1 MILARVLTE
10 TDFGIAATFAMVV
23 TFLEALSNFAADK
36 IIVQAK
42 EGQSLVFQGTAQL
55 LRVIRG
61 LLSGGLI
68 LLLAG
73 PVAAQF
79 NVPEATWAFRS
90 LALIPI
96 LAGLFHLDIE
106 RLQKEMD
113 FGLYSMVYGGS
124 NLLVTLLAYPLA
136 IWLRDWRAMLFLLL
150 IRELLL
156 AVGTHLLAK
165 RPYRFHWDRT
175 IVRRI
180 YKFGTPLILNSFL
193 MALFLQ
199 GDRYLIGSAEKN
211 FPQSGLTLKDLG
223 VYFAAISLVIA
234 PVRVFGTLASN
245 FLLPLLS
252 EVQEDEK
259 RFTHRYRLC
268 ALPPALVGA
277 IVAFGFGSVGGTMV
291 ALVFGEKYG
300 RAGDFVGLLALAL
313 AMRLLRVV
321 PTIAS
326 MAKARTKELMF
337 ANLVRVAALPVS
349 ALALHLGSGIQ
360 AVVLCALGGEF
371 GAFGFLVFRMGEFTE
386 ITWKDQILPLSIILG
401 GFILGVLANP
411 LSEFPAVVGIP
422 LATALGLFCLALTF
436 FLVPGLRTAAG
447 FFLPNRMKREEAKP

>member
-10 TDFGIAATFAMVV
+10 TDFGVAATFAMVV

-42 EGQSLVFQGTAQL
+42 EGQTPSFQATAQL
-55 LRVIRG
+55 LRVLRG
-61 LLSGGLI
+61 LVSGGLI

-73 PVAAQF
+73 PVASQF

-90 LALIPI
+90 LAAIPI

-113 FGLYSMVYGGS
+113 FGLYSIVYGGS
-124 NLLVTLLAYPLA
+124 NFFVTLLAYPLA
-136 IWLRDWRAMLFLLL
+136 IWFGDWRAMLFLLL
-150 IRELLL
+150 IREFLLTL
-156 AVGTHLLAK
+156 GTHLLAK

-175 IVRRI
+175 IVQRI

-199 GDRYLIGSAEKN
+199 GDRYLIGSAAKN
-211 FPQSGLTLKDLG
+211 FPQSGLTIKDLG
-223 VYFAAISLVIA
+223 VYFAAISLVMA

-252 EVQEDEK
+252 EAQDDEK

-277 IVAFGFGSVGGTMV
+277 IVAFGFGSVGGPLV
-291 ALVFGEKYG
+291 ALVFGERYG
-300 RAGDFVGLLALAL
+300 RAGNFVGLLALAL

-326 MAKARTKELMF
+326 MAKGKTKELMY
-337 ANLVRVAALPVS
+337 ANIVRVMALPLAATALYAGYGIRAVVFC
-349 ALALHLGSGIQ
+349 ALA
-360 AVVLCALGGEF
+360 GEL
-371 GAFGFLVFRMGEFTE
+371 GAFAFIVFRMRTFTQ
-386 ITWKDQILPLSIILG
+386 ISWRDQTVPLCIIMAGFLLG
-401 GFILGVLANP
+401 FLSNSLSNLSPVLGIFLASSLGVL
-411 LSEFPAVVGIP
+411 F
-422 LATALGLFCLALTF
+422 LALSYF
-436 FLVPGLRTAAG
+436 FVPGVRKALF
-447 FFLPNRMKREEAKP
+447 FFLPSRMNKGGTKP

>member
-1 MILARVLTE
+1 MILARILTE
-10 TDFGIAATFAMVV
+10 TDFGVAATFAMVV

-42 EGQSLVFQGTAQL
+42 EGQTLSFQATAQL

-61 LLSGGLI
+61 LISGGLI

-73 PVAAQF
+73 SVATQF
-79 NVPEATWAFRS
+79 NVPEAAWAFRS

-113 FGLYSMVYGGS
+113 FGLYAMVYGGS

-136 IWLRDWRAMLFLLL
+136 IWFKDWRAMLFLLL
-150 IRELLL
+150 LREFLLTI
-156 AVGTHLLAK
+156 GTHVLAK
-165 RPYRFHWDRT
+165 RPYRFHWDRN
-175 IVRRI
+175 IVKRI

-211 FPQSGLTLKDLG
+211 FPQSGLNLKDLG

-268 ALPPALVGA
+268 SLPPALVGA
-277 IVAFGFGSVGGTMV
+277 IVAFGFGSVGGPLV
-291 ALVFGEKYG
+291 ALVFGERYE

-337 ANLVRVAALPVS
+337 ANIVRVLALPLS
-349 ALALHLGSGIQ
+349 ALALYWGSGIR
-360 AVVLCALGGEF
+360 AVVLCALAGEF
-371 GAFGFLVFRMGEFTE
+371 GAFCFLIFRMGAFTE
-386 ITWKDQILPLSIILG
+386 ISWRDQILPLSIIMG
-401 GFILGVLANP
+401 GFFLGSATNVLSG
-411 LSEFPAVVGIP
+411 LSPFVGIS
-422 LATALGLFCLALTF
+422 LATALGFFCLVLTF
-436 FLVPGLRTAAG
+436 FFVPGVRTAAG
-447 FFLPNRMKREEAKP
+447 FFLPNRISRKEAKP